1 MFHPPG
7 ESYESAGELGAHE
20 TVARGSVN
28 WREAWRLPFLIFLVS
43 FGIYAAFAGER
54 LKGPSADN
62 HFVYLAQTFNS
73 MVASSFSD
81 EAAQRREGLAPFEL
95 EKKPHHRNDWASYWE
110 IRLQSGEEFRGVWVD
125 RRGSGSFQ
133 LLDGRRVELGP
144 KELRGAER
152 TQRYFVSF
160 PPAPAVLMMPAVALF
175 GWEMNDVLW
184 TIFFAA
190 LNVALIYVLLRRLSQ
205 GGRSGRS
212 RSDDLWLT
220 LLFGF
225 GTAHF
230 WCSVLGQVWFTA
242 LIMGVTFTLLYVL
255 CAIDARRPLL
265 AGIFMGLA
273 FATRTPLVF
282 SAVFFYLF
290 LLFPGGKLRT
300 EGWQE
305 ALKKG
310 ALFSFPCL
318 VIGGLLLAH
327 NYARFESLS
336 EFGHTYLAGG
346 GLQRVK
352 EHGLFNTH
360 FLSKNLTAAF
370 TLIPKFQAAEPY
382 VIISKHGMSLLL
394 TTPAFIWLFRPMP
407 RDSAPDVFWW
417 RALWATVFVT
427 ALPGFFYQNT
437 GYEQFG
443 FRFSLDYTVYL
454 ILLIAV
460 GRRPL
465 TKVFKALVLWGVAV
479 NAFGAA
485 TFKRVRAHYSE
496 SFFV

>member
-1 MFHPPG
+1 
-7 ESYESAGELGAHE
+7 
-20 TVARGSVN
+20 
-28 WREAWRLPFLIFLVS
+28 
-43 FGIYAAFAGER
+43 
-54 LKGPSADN
+54 
-62 HFVYLAQTFNS
+62 
-73 MVASSFSD
+73 
-81 EAAQRREGLAPFEL
+81 
-95 EKKPHHRNDWASYWE
+95 
-110 IRLQSGEEFRGVWVD
+110 
-125 RRGSGSFQ
+125 
-133 LLDGRRVELGP
+133 
-144 KELRGAER
+144 
-152 TQRYFVSF
+152 
-160 PPAPAVLMMPAVALF
+160 
-175 GWEMNDVLW
+175 
-184 TIFFAA
+184 
-190 LNVALIYVLLRRLSQ
+190 
-205 GGRSGRS
+205 
-212 RSDDLWLT
+212 
-220 LLFGF
+220 
-225 GTAHF
+225 
-230 WCSVLGQVWFTA
+230 
-242 LIMGVTFTLLYVL
+242 
-255 CAIDARRPLL
+255 
-265 AGIFMGLA
+265 
-273 FATRTPLVF
+273 
-282 SAVFFYLF
+282 
-290 LLFPGGKLRT
+290 
-300 EGWQE
+300 
-305 ALKKG
+305 
-310 ALFSFPCL
+310 
-318 VIGGLLLAH
+318 
-327 NYARFESLS
+327 LS

-370 TLIPKFQAAEPY
+370 TLIPKFQAADPY